1 MRIDP
6 STNEIVAT
14 ISVNSAGHL
23 AVGSDAV
30 WTIDHVEGSQD
41 AVLRID
47 PATNEV
53 TAAIPVGSYAF
64 DVAVDPTDVWVTR
77 DMDGAGRSGEVIR
90 IDPSTNEIVSRISV
104 EGRIR
109 DIVVG
114 EGGVWVHDSTSTL
127 REGPSLIH
135 IDPLTEQVV
144 ATIPGLAGGDVA
156 IGAGVVWFQGWL
168 SSIDPSVG
176 TGSEDR
182 LLVLRIDPATNLV
195 VGDPVPMG
203 SGSSSAFNPFAV
215 WERGVWF
222 VGFMG
227 KETVISRLN
236 TETLDV
242 DHSIV
247 VNPVATDSTRHAV
260 LDAVTGTIWIAN
272 YEGTVTR
279 IDLR

>member
-1 MRIDP
+1 
-6 STNEIVAT
+6 
-14 ISVNSAGHL
+14 VNSAGHL

-144 ATIPGLAGGDVA
+144 ATIPAWRA
-156 IGAGVVWFQGWL
+156 
-168 SSIDPSVG
+168 
-176 TGSEDR
+176 
-182 LLVLRIDPATNLV
+182 
-195 VGDPVPMG
+195 
-203 SGSSSAFNPFAV
+203 
-215 WERGVWF
+215 
-222 VGFMG
+222 
-227 KETVISRLN
+227 ETW
-236 TETLDV
+236 
-242 DHSIV
+242 
-247 VNPVATDSTRHAV
+247 P
-260 LDAVTGTIWIAN
+260 
-272 YEGTVTR
+272 
-279 IDLR
+279 